1 MQRLNLKEDL
11 KDKDIDIFL
20 STHKLLKGKK
30 LIELSDFKE
39 IF

>member
-1 MQRLNLKEDL
+1 MKEKDL
-11 KDKDIDIFL
+11 DLFL

-30 LIELSDFKE
+30 VIELSDFKE